1 MNNSELLKKT
11 LIILKNKKAGKIMV
25 REFTRFIIEFEDT
38 KKSFNLTFP
47 EICSNIE
54 EARNQS

>member
-1 MNNSELLKKT
+1 
-11 LIILKNKKAGKIMV
+11 MV